1 MKTDDS
7 EIPLDLARKFLGR
20 EILRHQLIDVGVFV
34 DELGD
39 EAQVVGRV
47 AVGGG
52 TGFRLDHFGL
62 VSLGLVGFGV
72 SVARRLAL
80 VHFCLG
86 LLSLPRF
93 SSGGGFETRRAAEG
107 STQKS
112 LPKFLKL
119 M

>member
-39 EAQVVGRV
+39 EAQVVDLV
-47 AVGGG
+47 AV

-62 VSLGLVGFGV
+62 ISLGLVGVGV
-72 SVARRLAL
+72 CVVRGMAL
-80 VHFCLG
+80 VRFCLG